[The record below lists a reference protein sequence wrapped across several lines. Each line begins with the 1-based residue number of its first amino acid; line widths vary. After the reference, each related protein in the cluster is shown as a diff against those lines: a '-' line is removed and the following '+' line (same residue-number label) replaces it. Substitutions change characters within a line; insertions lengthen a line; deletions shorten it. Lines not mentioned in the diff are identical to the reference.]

1 MTFKNVLCQ
10 KAPYQFNFQAADIH
24 LIKSIR
30 QNFLSENLDTKKTH
44 WTSKEPFKTVF
55 SIGGLYFLLT
65 CTFIC
70 ICKIFSQGML
80 LCKIFEEF
88 NNAKIKLS
96 WKSLALWCII
106 KVVQFKICTKS
117 RYKGKALAS
126 GDFFKWANTATTVV
140 RPFQNP
146 CIYNWGPYRAIVWF
160 QAEIYWIVQTS
171 CSVKIYLLQMKY
183 FHQNISLK
191 NGKMG
196 MTWEN

>member
-1 MTFKNVLCQ
+1 MSKSTLSI
-10 KAPYQFNFQAADIH
+10 QFSSCWH
-24 LIKSIR
+24 PLIKSIR

-44 WTSKEPFKTVF
+44 WTSKEPSKTIF

-70 ICKIFSQGML
+70 ICKIFSHGML

-96 WKSLALWCII
+96 WKILALWCII
-106 KVVQFKICTKS
+106 KVVQLKICTKY
-117 RYKGKALAS
+117 RYKRKALAS
-126 GDFFKWANTATTVV
+126 GDFFKWANTATTEV

-160 QAEIYWIVQTS
+160 QAEIYWIAQTS
-171 CSVKIYLLQMKY
+171 CRVKIYLLQITFIKT
-183 FHQNISLK
+183 FLW
-191 NGKMG
+191 KMAKWDWHEKINRFIG
-196 MTWEN
+196 NF